1 MLWMGTSTQTVAA
14 FTQYFNVKSG
24 NRDSVVK
31 ATQFDKDLNIDWYD
45 DDLIGVYY
53 KEDNEDLE
61 AALDEIP
68 TTDKALDQIRAKCAE
83 IGITKANAMFY
94 YKDADLQVAEPSK
107 LYNGLAYLGAFDNR

>member
-1 MLWMGTSTQTVAA
+1 MPTANL
-14 FTQYFNVKSG
+14 KLIK
-24 NRDSVVK
+24 K